1 MSDARHKIE
10 LWFEGGVLT
19 AKLICPDREGEQ
31 CSEHEGHCNARDWFD
46 NVSVEEIVQGKVVLP
61 IQIDWPGPEEGPEM
75 KLIEPEPGQR
85 IRDERKIIAVF
96 LADLP
101 ETVRLMNMAA
111 IVEEIECG
119 RDVTAQDEDLP
130 PQEVYDRYQLALD
143 RLEEAGIL
151 QSTYDANWG
160 MRAYGL
166 TEEGFDR
173 PAEQVIHFLR
183 KKIDALAVEVEQET
197 IGPVAA
203 QGRAR
208 IIEDAIK
215 VLEAKP

>member
-10 LWFEGGVLT
+10 LEFDGGVLT
-19 AKLICPDREGEQ
+19 AKLICPTGEEDK
-31 CSEHEGHCNARDWFD
+31 CSEHEGQCDARDWFD
-46 NVSVEEIVQGKVVLP
+46 NVSVEEIVQGKVTLP
-61 IQIDWPGPEEGPEM
+61 IEIDWPAPEEGPEM

-85 IRDERKIIAVF
+85 VRDERRIINVF

-111 IVEEIECG
+111 IVEEIEVG
-119 RDVTAQDEDLP
+119 REVTAQDEDLP
-130 PQEVYDRYQLALD
+130 PVEVYDRYQLALD

-151 QSTYDANWG
+151 KSVYDPNWG

-173 PAEQVIHFLR
+173 VPDQVINYLQH
-183 KKIDALAVEVEQET
+183 KIVALGIEAEHGD

-203 QGRAR
+203 SQRAKQ
-208 IIEDAIK
+208 IEETIK
-215 VLEAKP
+215 VLQAKP